1 MALTV
6 EDLKKQLT
14 QTEQEFENAKAWMY
28 RADGVIQLLRL
39 QIAQAETEQAPE
51 TPEPPAEA

>member
-39 QIAQAETEQAPE
+39 QIAQAETATPE
-51 TPEPPAEA
+51 TPEPTTT